1 MAPTDYKRDT
11 PEYKLRPTQMPTFWS
26 NLPARTWQLIMRRR
40 DDRNDKT
47 YFRSERVF
55 AMNGQWYF
63 GAREGDHGPFRTP
76 DLARAALARFLNEK
90 VELDRFQKSREQV
103 VSKPKLPLSER
114 LKIADVPVTR
124 AVDAPEL
131 LI

>member
-1 MAPTDYKRDT
+1 
-11 PEYKLRPTQMPTFWS
+11 
-26 NLPARTWQLIMRRR
+26 MRRR
-40 DDRNDKT
+40 DDRTEKT

-63 GAREGDHGPFRTP
+63 GSREGDHGPFRTP
-76 DLARAALARFLNEK
+76 DLARAALTRFISEK

-103 VSKPKLPLSER
+103 QRKPKMPLAER
-114 LKIADVPVTR
+114 LKIADVPIDR
-124 AVDAPEL
+124 PIDAPEL